1 MGLTEYKFADLIE
14 PVSETNSKLLYGSN
28 DVRGMTITKEIIPTK
43 ANMTG
48 TDLSKFL
55 VVHPGDFIYN
65 PRTHGKKIGFGYNN
79 TEESFLISWN
89 NIAFHI
95 KPTMKDTV
103 LSDYLF
109 LHFKRD
115 EWDREACFRS
125 WGSSTEVFSWDA
137 LCDMSIELPSFPI
150 QQKYVNVYN
159 AMLANQQSY
168 ERGLEDL
175 KCSFEALI
183 DRYKHIAPKKAVGK
197 ILHEVDN
204 RNDNSSITDVQGINI
219 EKRFMPTIANTT
231 DVNLSKYKVVRK
243 GQFAFSGMQTGRD
256 QCIRIAL
263 FDKDDPI
270 IISPAYTVLEPNDSS
285 VLPEYIMMWFTR
297 KEVDRR
303 GGFMSDASIRTN
315 LDLDRFYEIKIPVP
329 EIEIQQD
336 IVDIFKAYNTRKGIA
351 ETLKNQIQNICPI
364 LIKGSIEE
372 AQKTDEA

>member
-204 RNDNSSITDVQGINI
+204 RNDNGSITDVQGINI

>member
-204 RNDNSSITDVQGINI
+204 RNDNGSITDVQGINI

-243 GQFAFSGMQTGRD
+243 DQFAFSGMQTGRD

>member
-1 MGLTEYKFADLIE
+1 
-14 PVSETNSKLLYGSN
+14 
-28 DVRGMTITKEIIPTK
+28 MTITKEIIPTK

-204 RNDNSSITDVQGINI
+204 RNDNGSITDVQGINI

>member
-28 DVRGMTITKEIIPTK
+28 NVRGMTITKEIIPTK

-204 RNDNSSITDVQGINI
+204 RNDNGSITDVQGINI

-364 LIKGSIEE
+364 LIKGSNEE